1 MKKIVR
7 YYTEEALTDGEKQ
20 AILDLEADIVELK
33 RRLIDA
39 DDVEKE
45 QVNQQI
51 ADAKQGI
58 DDIKGTD
65 E

>member
-7 YYTEEALTDGEKQ
+7 YYAEEALTDGEKQ

-33 RRLIDA
+33 RRLLDA

>member
-20 AILDLEADIVELK
+20 DILDLEADIVELK
-33 RRLIDA
+33 RRLLDA

-45 QVNQQI
+45 QINQQI
-51 ADAKQGI
+51 ADAKQEI
-58 DDIKGTD
+58 DDIKGT